1 MVKNLYKPY
10 GCNRKY
16 NRKYNKLITNKLDVK
31 NSNLKR
37 S

>member
-10 GCNRKY
+10 GC

-31 NSNLKR
+31 NSDSKR